1 MYGMKKIIS
10 GAAFLAQLSFAMAD
24 LEACEAEVE
33 ALYMDKAG
41 ILALATVR
49 LAQDYNETCHDDELC
64 ITNMDPQTM
73 DYLSSTQYNNNP
85 TVPDVPI
92 IADVDAEFV
101 GFEDHPTWKAYV
113 DTCEMVGGKVCR
125 VDVDTDFKGAAID
138 LVEIDLDFDTH
149 HMPFCMTD
157 ACDGVDLET
166 VAEAVVKKAIIT
178 QVDDL
183 DEKQAAL
190 VQTLTLKQICDG
202 LGITEC
208 KFVIENIDCS
218 GAPLS
223 PVLIKKTTPS
233 SSSVRKVTHSIAFLT
248 GLASFLVT
256 VF

>member
-1 MYGMKKIIS
+1 MKNIMLV
-10 GAAFLAQLSFAMAD
+10 AAFLAQLTYTKAD
-24 LEACEAEVE
+24 IEACEAEVE

-73 DYLSSTQYNNNP
+73 DYLSSANYNNNP
-85 TVPDVPI
+85 SIPEVPI

-101 GFEDHPTWKAYV
+101 GFEEHPTWKAYV
-113 DTCEMVGGKVCR
+113 ETCEMVGGKVCR

-138 LVEIDLDFDTH
+138 LIEIDLDFDTH

-157 ACDGVDLET
+157 ACDGEDLEQ

-190 VQTLTLKQICDG
+190 VETLTLKQVCDG
-202 LGITEC
+202 LGISEC
-208 KFVIENIDCS
+208 KFVIDNIDCS
-218 GAPLS
+218 GGPLS
-223 PVLIKKTTPS
+223 PVLIKKTSTS
-233 SSSVRKVTHSIAFLT
+233 SSPARKAAHSIAFLT
-248 GLASFLVT
+248 ALASFLVT
-256 VF
+256 AF